1 MPTFDIAA
9 ATGRQRPIFI
19 AIGGDSGSGKST
31 LTAGFYRIF
40 PEDRITSLCLDDYH
54 SLDRRERQ
62 LLGITALN
70 PRANNFAL
78 MENQLLALKR
88 GDSIL
93 KPVYD
98 HRDGTFGPHEE
109 IRASEVV
116 IVQGLHPFL
125 VPGIRGLWDLKVWLD
140 PQEEL
145 KRQWKLQR
153 DVAKRG
159 YTEEQVY
166 KEIAA
171 RQPDVAAYIAP
182 QRHFADLVVRFYRPA
197 DNRDDAHL
205 SVRIIQRATL
215 PRLNLDGLLDDPG
228 NGLRAV
234 QGEDDQERA
243 NLLEID
249 GNVDRATVLQL
260 ENRIWDHIDA
270 RHQHLRH
277 LAPDQFGDFT
287 DGVMRKH
294 HSDPLALTQLLLVHR
309 MLSAKKSMLLKVPL
323 GVHES
328 IVHEHGEEEVVHDH
342 EHV

>member
-1 MPTFDIAA
+1 MGTAVG
-9 ATGRQRPIFI
+9 TGMQRPIFV

-88 GDSIL
+88 GHSIL

-98 HRDGTFGPHEE
+98 HRDGSFAPHEE
-109 IRASEVV
+109 IRAREVV

-125 VPGIRGLWDLKVWLD
+125 VPGIRGLFDLKVWLD
-140 PQEEL
+140 PEAGL
-145 KRQWKLQR
+145 KRKWKVQR

-166 KEIAA
+166 KEITA
-171 RQPDVAAYIAP
+171 RQPDVEAHIAP
-182 QRHFADLVVRFYRPA
+182 QRHYADLVVRFYRPA
-197 DNRDDAHL
+197 DDGEDEHL
-205 SVRIIQRATL
+205 NVRIIQRATL
-215 PRLNLDGLLDDPG
+215 PRLNLDGLLDNPR
-228 NGLRAV
+228 NGLRTRP
-234 QGEDDQERA
+234 GEDDHESA
-243 NLLEID
+243 DILEID
-249 GNVDRATVLQL
+249 GKIDPLTVGQL
-260 ENRIWDHIDA
+260 EDRIWDHIDA

-287 DGVMRKH
+287 DGVMRQH

-309 MLSAKKSMLLKVPL
+309 ILSAKKSMLLKVPL
-323 GVHES
+323 SVHES
-328 IVHEHGEEEVVHDH
+328 IIHEHEEEDVAHDH

>member
-1 MPTFDIAA
+1 MGAA
-9 ATGRQRPIFI
+9 ATTGTQRPIFV

-62 LLGITALN
+62 LLRITALN

-88 GDSIL
+88 GHSIL

-109 IRASEVV
+109 IQARDVV

-125 VPGIRGLWDLKVWLD
+125 VPGIRGLFDLKVWLD

-145 KRQWKLQR
+145 KRKWKVQR
-153 DVAKRG
+153 DIAKRG
-159 YTEEQVY
+159 YTEEQVF
-166 KEIAA
+166 KEIGA
-171 RQPDVAAYIAP
+171 RRPDVEAYIAP
-182 QRHFADLVVRFYRPA
+182 QRGFADLVVRFYRPA
-197 DNRDDAHL
+197 DNGDDEHL

-215 PRLNLDGLLDDPG
+215 PRLNLDGLLDNPG

-234 QGEDDQERA
+234 EGEDDRQSA
-243 NLLEID
+243 NLLEVD
-249 GNVDRATVLQL
+249 GKIDRATVEQL

-287 DGVMRKH
+287 DGVMRRH

-309 MLSAKKSMLLKVPL
+309 ILSAKKSMLLKVPL
-323 GVHES
+323 SVHES
-328 IVHEHGEEEVVHDH
+328 IVHEPGEEEVVHDH

>member
-1 MPTFDIAA
+1 MGTATRTGMP
-9 ATGRQRPIFI
+9 RPIFV

-54 SLDRRERQ
+54 SLDRRERN

-88 GDSIL
+88 GQPIL

-98 HRDGTFGPHEE
+98 HRDGTFGAPQE
-109 IRASEVV
+109 IRAKEVV

-125 VPGIRGLWDLKVWLD
+125 VPGVRGLFDLKVWLD
-140 PQEEL
+140 PEESL
-145 KRQWKLQR
+145 KRKWKVQR

-171 RQPDVAAYIAP
+171 RHEDLVPYITP
-182 QRHFADLVVRFYRPA
+182 QRRFGDLVVRFYRPEP
-197 DNRDDAHL
+197 DGGGDEHL
-205 SVRIIQRATL
+205 SVRVIQRATL
-215 PRLNLDGLLDDPG
+215 PRLNLDGLLGPPKK
-228 NGLRAV
+228 GLRAV
-234 QGEDDQERA
+234 QGEDEGETADI
-243 NLLEID
+243 LEID
-249 GNVDRATVLQL
+249 GTIDPATVRHL

-294 HSDPLALTQLLLVHR
+294 HSDPLALVQLLLVHR
-309 MLSAKKSMLLKVPL
+309 ILSAEKSMLLKVPL
-323 GVHES
+323 SLHES
-328 IVHEHGEEEVVHDH
+328 MIHEHEEEETAHEH